1 MLQWSMLSV
10 KGISKKY
17 GEVVALDNVSFN
29 LGDGEVLFIT
39 GPSGSGKSTLVKV
52 ISTEILPDTGEVL
65 FNDVN
70 IAKLSNK
77 ETLSYRKNIGVVYQ
91 DFKVVGDK
99 TVRENLE
106 VVLAVKNVPREGWE
120 KLVAEV
126 LNKVM
131 LSGKQNHFPAE
142 LSGGEL
148 QRVAVARAI
157 IGEPK
162 LVLADEPTG
171 NLDWETGWEV
181 IKLLMEAKPQK
192 TSVVITSHNRDLIK
206 KSKHKVIELKE
217 GKIV

>member
-1 MLQWSMLSV
+1 MLSLKSV
-10 KGISKKY
+10 SKRY
-17 GEVVALDNVSFN
+17 GNIIALDQVSFN
-29 LGDGEVLFIT
+29 LDNGDVLFIT
-39 GPSGSGKSTLVKV
+39 GPSGSGKSTLVKI
-52 ISTEILPDTGEVL
+52 ISTEILPDAGEVL
-65 FNDVN
+65 FNDLDV
-70 IAKLSNK
+70 AKFNNK
-77 ETLSYRKNIGVVYQ
+77 ETLNFRKNIGVVYQ
-91 DFKVVGDK
+91 DFKVVSDK

-106 VVLAVKNVPREGWE
+106 VVLAVKNVPRDGWE

-126 LNKVM
+126 LAKIM
-131 LSGKQNHFPAE
+131 LPGKQNHFPAE

-148 QRVAVARAI
+148 QRVAIARAV

-162 LVLADEPTG
+162 LILADEPTG

-181 IKLLMEAKPQK
+181 IKLLMEAKPEK

>member
-1 MLQWSMLSV
+1 VLQWSMLSV

-29 LGDGEVLFIT
+29 LDDGEVLFIT
-39 GPSGSGKSTLVKV
+39 GPSGSGKSTLVKI

-181 IKLLMEAKPQK
+181 IKLLMGAKPQK

>member
-1 MLQWSMLSV
+1 MLSV

-29 LGDGEVLFIT
+29 LDDGEVLFIT
-39 GPSGSGKSTLVKV
+39 GPSGSGKSTLVKI

-181 IKLLMEAKPQK
+181 IKLLMGAKPQK

>member
-1 MLQWSMLSV
+1 MLSV

-29 LGDGEVLFIT
+29 LDDGEGLFIT
-39 GPSGSGKSTLVKV
+39 DPSGSGKSTLVKI

-106 VVLAVKNVPREGWE
+106 VVLAVKNVP
-120 KLVAEV
+120 
-126 LNKVM
+126 
-131 LSGKQNHFPAE
+131 
-142 LSGGEL
+142 
-148 QRVAVARAI
+148 
-157 IGEPK
+157 
-162 LVLADEPTG
+162 
-171 NLDWETGWEV
+171 
-181 IKLLMEAKPQK
+181 
-192 TSVVITSHNRDLIK
+192 
-206 KSKHKVIELKE
+206 
-217 GKIV
+217 

>member
-181 IKLLMEAKPQK
+181 IKLLMGAKPQK

>member
-1 MLQWSMLSV
+1 MLQWFMLSL
-10 KGISKKY
+10 KGVSKKY
-17 GEVVALDNVSFN
+17 GEVTALDQVSFN
-29 LGDGEVLFIT
+29 LDNGDVLFVT
-39 GPSGSGKSTLVKV
+39 GPSGSGKSTLIKI
-52 ISTEILPDTGEVL
+52 ISTEILPDAGEVF
-65 FNDVN
+65 FNDLNV
-70 IAKLSNK
+70 AKFNNK
-77 ETLSYRKNIGVVYQ
+77 ETLNYRKNIGVVYQ

-106 VVLAVKNVPREGWE
+106 VVLAVKNVPRDGWE

-126 LNKVM
+126 LAKIM
-131 LSGKQNHFPAE
+131 LPGKQNHFPAE

-148 QRVAVARAI
+148 QRVAIARAV

-162 LVLADEPTG
+162 LILADEPTG

-181 IKLLMEAKPQK
+181 IKLLMEAKPEK

>member
-29 LGDGEVLFIT
+29 LDDGEVLFIT
-39 GPSGSGKSTLVKV
+39 GPSGSGKSTLVKI

>member
-29 LGDGEVLFIT
+29 LDDGEVLFIT
-39 GPSGSGKSTLVKV
+39 GPSGSGKSTLVKI

-181 IKLLMEAKPQK
+181 IKLLMGAKPQK

>member
-1 MLQWSMLSV
+1 MLSL
-10 KGISKKY
+10 KGVSKKY
-17 GEVVALDNVSFN
+17 GEVTALDQVSFN
-29 LGDGEVLFIT
+29 LDNGDVLFVT
-39 GPSGSGKSTLVKV
+39 GPSGSGKSTLIKI
-52 ISTEILPDTGEVL
+52 ISTEILPDAGEVF
-65 FNDVN
+65 FNDLNV
-70 IAKLSNK
+70 AKFNNK
-77 ETLSYRKNIGVVYQ
+77 ETLNYRKNIGVVYQ

-106 VVLAVKNVPREGWE
+106 VVLAVKNVPRDGWE

-126 LNKVM
+126 LAKIM
-131 LSGKQNHFPAE
+131 LPGKQNHFPAE

-148 QRVAVARAI
+148 QRVAIARAV

-162 LVLADEPTG
+162 LILADEPTG

-181 IKLLMEAKPQK
+181 IKLLMEAKPEK